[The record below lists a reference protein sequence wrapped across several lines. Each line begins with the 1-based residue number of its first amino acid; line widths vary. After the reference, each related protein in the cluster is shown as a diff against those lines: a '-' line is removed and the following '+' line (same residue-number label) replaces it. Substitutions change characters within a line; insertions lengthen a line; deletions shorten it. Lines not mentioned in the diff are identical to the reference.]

1 MDGPLLMTS
10 IYRLDRDQ
18 GARRSNAPND
28 DDYYNFQVHVLFDD
42 AMERTNDGKEI
53 KTNKWVHQLCD
64 LIPLAA
70 KYIII
75 NNNTVIKF
83 YFDFLVYHK
92 LKHFDLVYL
101 EHLQVS

>member
-1 MDGPLLMTS
+1 MNNRLTTTLASFGSVIVLFC
-10 IYRLDRDQ
+10 RLDRDQ

-70 KYIII
+70 K
-75 NNNTVIKF
+75 
-83 YFDFLVYHK
+83 
-92 LKHFDLVYL
+92 
-101 EHLQVS
+101 